1 MPTVAAIPE
10 DMMEKAKLKKLEYTS
25 VLEMLAERFH
35 ASPALL
41 KRLNPSAKFAEG
53 EQITVPNV
61 NVVSEAE
68 GKADSGYRGAGVEAG
83 VGVDGYRRLRQG
95 DHARAGHQRQPA

>member
-1 MPTVAAIPE
+1 MSGIPE

-35 ASPALL
+35 AAPALL

-61 NVVSEAE
+61 TVISEAE
-68 GKADSGYRGAGVEAG
+68 GKPIPDIVVRVSKQASDADG
-83 VGVDGYRRLRQG
+83 DRRFRQG
-95 DHARAGHQRQPA
+95 DHARPGHERQPA